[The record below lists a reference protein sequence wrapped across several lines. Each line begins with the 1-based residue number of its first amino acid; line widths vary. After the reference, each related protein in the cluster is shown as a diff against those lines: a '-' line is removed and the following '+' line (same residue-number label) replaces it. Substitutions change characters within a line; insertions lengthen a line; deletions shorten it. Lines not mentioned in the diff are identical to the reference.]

1 MTFIYISLAV
11 LLVLVLSEFW
21 TMYLWK
27 QFLRAEIRQNKDMI
41 VKSAEFTAELSDR
54 VDSVEDYVKIIRSE
68 TENDK
73 HSDYWASVM
82 NYNPFIEKEGEK

>member
-1 MTFIYISLAV
+1 MTFIYIALAV
-11 LLVLVLSEFW
+11 LFVLVLGEFW

-27 QFLRAEIRQNKDMI
+27 DFLRKEIQNKEDLI
-41 VKSAEFTAELSDR
+41 VKSAEFTGNLADR
-54 VDSVEDYVKIIRSE
+54 MDSVEDYVRIIKGE

-73 HSDYWASVM
+73 HADYWASVM

>member
-1 MTFIYISLAV
+1 MTFIYIALVV
-11 LLVLVLSEFW
+11 LFFLVLGEFW

-27 QFLRAEIRQNKDMI
+27 DFLRKEIDSKEALI
-41 VKSAEFTAELSDR
+41 IKSAEFTADLAER
-54 VDSVEDYVKIIRSE
+54 VDGVEDYVKMIRSE

-82 NYNPFIEKEGEK
+82 NYNPLIEKEGEK